1 MSDDNSVPY
10 LLDPLKAALDAVH
23 AVGWALRAGIDVEL
37 PAGGGYGAH
46 PIEALDYRPSF
57 WRMCR
62 YHLRVPSGG
71 PASDLVGVRPVT
83 EAGRPKVTGGQLKR
97 SRHRRCC
104 LVALGEG
111 EGSEAAYDERSGPR
125 QRRKPSPTPDS
136 CGRR

>member
-1 MSDDNSVPY
+1 VSDDNSVPY

-62 YHLRVPSGG
+62 YHLRVPS
-71 PASDLVGVRPVT
+71 ADRPVT
-83 EAGRPKVTGGQLKR
+83 LWASARSQRPGRPKVMGGRLKR
-97 SRHRRCC
+97 S
-104 LVALGEG
+104 
-111 EGSEAAYDERSGPR
+111 
-125 QRRKPSPTPDS
+125 
-136 CGRR
+136 